1 MLIVQKYGGTSVAD
15 PERIEKVAKRVL
27 ESHANGDQIVVVV
40 SAMAGETNHLHELA
54 HRVHADPIGRE
65 YDMLLATGEQVTIAL
80 LALALQAQGVK
91 ACAFL
96 GHQVRI
102 VTDSTH
108 AKARIKS
115 IDAQI
120 IHRALEEGK
129 IVIVAGFQGMDEAGN
144 ITTLGRG
151 GSDTTA
157 VALAAALKADSCEI
171 YTDVDGVYTADP
183 RICSEATK
191 LAKTSY
197 EEMLEL
203 AAAGAKVL
211 QNRSVELAA
220 KYHVPLSV
228 RSSFTKEEGTLVTQ
242 EESDMER
249 LLVSGV
255 TYDKNEAKIAV
266 RHLKDEP
273 GIAARLF
280 QPIADANI
288 NVDMIVQN
296 VSEEGYTNLTFTV
309 PRNEVKQAVQIV
321 KKLIQEFEGAS
332 VETDEEIAKI
342 SVIGVGMRTHAGVA
356 ADAFTSLAEAG
367 INIEMISTS
376 EIKISIVLRE
386 KQMEKAVQ
394 ILHRTFELEKR

>member
-1 MLIVQKYGGTSVAD
+1 M
-15 PERIEKVAKRVL
+15 
-27 ESHANGDQIVVVV
+27 
-40 SAMAGETNHLHELA
+40 
-54 HRVHADPIGRE
+54 
-65 YDMLLATGEQVTIAL
+65 
-80 LALALQAQGVK
+80 
-91 ACAFL
+91 
-96 GHQVRI
+96 
-102 VTDSTH
+102 
-108 AKARIKS
+108 
-115 IDAQI
+115 
-120 IHRALEEGK
+120 
-129 IVIVAGFQGMDEAGN
+129 
-144 ITTLGRG
+144 
-151 GSDTTA
+151 
-157 VALAAALKADSCEI
+157 
-171 YTDVDGVYTADP
+171 
-183 RICSEATK
+183 
-191 LAKTSY
+191 
-197 EEMLEL
+197 
-203 AAAGAKVL
+203 
-211 QNRSVELAA
+211 
-220 KYHVPLSV
+220 
-228 RSSFTKEEGTLVTQ
+228 TQ